1 MINERGHTPLLLLME
16 ETFVGQNVAIYI
28 QVGYE
33 AKRHI
38 HPLMKCLFWAK
49 SDRNY
54 SNISFDAPIQLAY
67 FSILWESP
75 GLMGPHTSYCQ
86 YFRVNFPLTSWLTLP
101 FWNLSWP
108 TWTIGNEQNCD
119 SLLTPCSGKYFPVGL
134 VLGPQ
139 FSGKLVF
146 LSILYQYGSTLIMV
160 VIYFLIYFLSATA

>member
-1 MINERGHTPLLLLME
+1 MSFLFTLLLIPSKTPVKMKSTMINERGHTPLLLLME
-16 ETFVGQNVAIYI
+16 ESFVGQNVAIYI

-49 SDRNY
+49 YDRNY

-86 YFRVNFPLTSWLTLP
+86 YFRVNFPMTSWLTFL
-101 FWNLSWP
+101 FWNLSYSAFFHISPPFRLLHVLIRDVFQLWR
-108 TWTIGNEQNCD
+108 TRFVENTT
-119 SLLTPCSGKYFPVGL
+119 SLR
-134 VLGPQ
+134 
-139 FSGKLVF
+139 
-146 LSILYQYGSTLIMV
+146 
-160 VIYFLIYFLSATA
+160 